1 VDGAGVVRAICGY
14 FSVKIQIE
22 EQFMEISAQMVK
34 ELREKTGAGMMDCK
48 NALNESK
55 GDMEGAIVYLRKKGL
70 ASAQKKALRIAAEG
84 MIGHYI
90 HAGSKLGVLVE
101 VNCETD
107 FAARSDNFTA
117 LVKDVAMHIAA
128 ASPLYVKRE
137 DVPAE
142 VLEKEKEIYKDQAR
156 ASGKPANIVDK
167 IAEGKMESYYEMACL
182 YDQKFVKDPN
192 ITVKDLINN
201 IVAKIGEN
209 IQVRRFSRFKTG
221 EGLEKRST
229 DLAKDVAEALG
240 QS

>member
-1 VDGAGVVRAICGY
+1 
-14 FSVKIQIE
+14 
-22 EQFMEISAQMVK
+22 MEISAQMVK

-48 NALNESK
+48 NALVEGK
-55 GDMEGAIVYLRKKGL
+55 GDMEQAIVILRKKGL
-70 ASAQKKALRIAAEG
+70 ASAQKKAARIAAEG

-90 HAGSKLGVLVE
+90 HAGGKLGVLVE

-107 FAARSDNFTA
+107 FAARSEDFPV
-117 LVKDVAMHIAA
+117 LVKDIAMHIAA
-128 ASPLYVKRE
+128 QNPLYVKRE

-156 ASGKPANIVDK
+156 ASGKPANIIDK
-167 IAEGKMESYYEMACL
+167 IAEGKLESYYEMACL

-201 IVAKIGEN
+201 VIGKIGEN
-209 IQVRRFSRFKTG
+209 IQVRRFARFKTG

-229 DLAKDVAEALG
+229 NLASDVADALG
-240 QS
+240 QQ

>member
-1 VDGAGVVRAICGY
+1 
-14 FSVKIQIE
+14 
-22 EQFMEISAQMVK
+22 MEINAQMVK

-48 NALNESK
+48 NALKEAS
-55 GDMEGAIVYLRKKGL
+55 GDMEQAIVVLRKKGL
-70 ASAQKKALRIAAEG
+70 ASAQKKAARVAAEG

-90 HAGSKLGVLVE
+90 HAGGKLGVLVE

-107 FAARSDNFTA
+107 FAARSDDFHA
-117 LVKDVAMHIAA
+117 LVKDIAMHIAA
-128 ASPLYVKRE
+128 QNPLYVRRE
-137 DVPAE
+137 EVPAE

-167 IAEGKMESYYEMACL
+167 IAEGKLESYYEMAVL

-201 IVAKIGEN
+201 LVGKIGEN

-229 DLAKDVAEALG
+229 DLAGEVAAALG
-240 QS
+240 D